1 MILSCFITNS
11 PKTIA
16 EHSIRQFCDRR
27 RSFDKKTCFRRD
39 FANVC
44 VKKCGFFT
52 DNPLLKWDMY
62 KNLEAAQ
69 VNYLANGIIFLL
81 NDVFYRVNS

>member
-1 MILSCFITNS
+1 
-11 PKTIA
+11 
-16 EHSIRQFCDRR
+16 
-27 RSFDKKTCFRRD
+27 
-39 FANVC
+39 
-44 VKKCGFFT
+44 
-52 DNPLLKWDMY
+52 MY